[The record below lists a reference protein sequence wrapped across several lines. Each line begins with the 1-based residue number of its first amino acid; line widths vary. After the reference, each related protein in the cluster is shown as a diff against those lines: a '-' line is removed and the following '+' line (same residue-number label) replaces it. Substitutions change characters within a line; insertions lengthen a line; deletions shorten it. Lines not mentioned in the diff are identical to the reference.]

1 MGPGRPPI
9 RNAPPRVHP
18 QVHLAKKKTLRLPR
32 RFLVPLFGC
41 PGPSRLVP
49 LVGFLWLVSLAGQVG
64 GSPLAGL
71 NFHCIFYML
80 RNSNNKSKQSG
91 GGRGVAWVW
100 RVAWWLARGPGAL
113 EGMRW
118 KGVMRC
124 MRLVARCALVRVEG
138 LGVALV
144 APSALPRNWVRIT
157 RCVVPGVWRPGVGVA
172 SCCSLRAAR
181 RPKCWRGKAT
191 LHVAH
196 CLFCVVCCLRG
207 PPRPAQ
213 GSQVTGNLVT

>member
-1 MGPGRPPI
+1 MSYQLHRPAAITRAMRTPSSAPNGPGAPPYQKRPPA
-9 RNAPPRVHP
+9 RAPPSPSCKR
-18 QVHLAKKKTLRLPR
+18 KTLRLPR
-32 RFLVPLFGC
+32 GFLVPLFGC

-91 GGRGVAWVW
+91 GGRSVAWVW
-100 RVAWWLARGPGAL
+100 RVAWWLARAPGAL
-113 EGMRW
+113 EGIRW

-124 MRLVARCALVRVEG
+124 MQLVARCALVRVEG

-144 APSALPRNWVRIT
+144 APSALPR
-157 RCVVPGVWRPGVGVA
+157 
-172 SCCSLRAAR
+172 S
-181 RPKCWRGKAT
+181 
-191 LHVAH
+191 
-196 CLFCVVCCLRG
+196 
-207 PPRPAQ
+207 
-213 GSQVTGNLVT
+213 